1 MHLQKEFQAGDGEFR
16 AAKFFPRFQ
25 GPYQVQEAN
34 PTLSVYRLHM
44 NDRTY
49 PKFHGHLLKPYLSS
63 PRFHQTSPITQHS
76 DAERRRILQI
86 LDDRVYRGH
95 RQLRVVLSGDGPNG
109 QWRNLDDL
117 HIYDGFQTLY
127 EEYMGDDELA
137 FAYTPSIDLDG
148 IPLGPTLL
156 DEKPLDSLAPVHD
169 RPGESYR
176 KTPGPTPAAVPDIA
190 ELKSLMAGLLR
201 SSQAIVDQSVTTTNR
216 LNDVSQSLP
225 SRNSRPDRILP
236 PRLSSS
242 TSADAFA
249 LQHHILALDTYFQ
262 DVLLLWSPGDAES
275 AWKVSVANSSI
286 SQAGSRFTTWLE
298 LYGKRAGSWD
308 EWKTLLKTHL
318 LTRGWEQKLRH
329 KFMLLRC
336 LDTTPTAF
344 DTFFHLLISHQTLLR
359 DFEDPLG
366 DVDVCRRMLDGVDG
380 LVTHRT
386 KAVLKTKGQT
396 VLTVTP
402 ANLHIIMI
410 DLIDDAMLEARFL
423 QNSTRTRPPLNNNRH
438 ATPHSPTPV
447 IAQVQVVPQAPKG
460 YTPQQLEWP
469 LAPSSGALT
478 RVSPARRPA
487 TTGSSARPAP
497 PSSPPQH
504 SSSAPAANLIS
515 LADDDSPDAPS
526 IFSVDPIADQLV
538 QDGATALAGSGP
550 LLMVTCRV
558 QANNGPATTLV
569 DSGAGINVIDRG
581 YAAQLG
587 LRGTPVPPVGTKM
600 ADNRAGPVIE
610 QEYLVDVSIGDTTY
624 VATPFYAMPLGPKYR
639 LILGLPFCRQHRLFD
654 GATRLNKLL
663 LDGGSS
669 YASLANLQ
677 LNAITPCETPPVSSH
692 RNLLSAAILRDFAD
706 ILPAN
711 ISDVSHYPPICSSM
725 SQVRHHIN
733 ILPNTAPVAKAGF
746 RVPLAWRETLRQ
758 EIEKHRAAGR
768 LRPSSSPWA
777 APAFLIRKDNG
788 KFRFLCDFRG
798 LNSVTVKDR
807 TPVPIIDDIL
817 QRAAHG
823 RVFAKLD
830 LTDAFTL
837 MHEPDI
843 EKTAICTPWGL
854 YEWVVMPQGACN
866 SPATQQR
873 RLNEALRN
881 LISVCCEAYVDD
893 IIIWGESD
901 SDLATNIRAVLTAL
915 RKGGFV
921 CSPSKSQFFVDSV
934 TFLGHVISPNHIGPD
949 PKKVEALRAW
959 PSPSSVKDLRSFL
972 GLLQYLRKFIPQIAT
987 KTAILTALLPP
998 NKSAEKAYELRKHQL
1013 AKGSPVERLEA
1024 LSWIWNWT
1032 TSAQRAFEDLKDML
1046 ARITGLSPLSHD
1058 AVLAGQINL
1067 YLFTD
1072 ASNTG
1077 IGAWLGT
1084 GPSPDQAQ
1092 PIAYDS
1098 RSLTSAERNYLVHE
1112 KELCAIIHAL
1122 KEWHPL
1128 LLGLPVHVMT
1138 DHATLK
1144 WFFQQPNLSERQ
1156 RRWLLILADYDLH
1169 ISHIPGVTNV
1179 IADAFSRL
1187 HQDAPSINALTMMV
1201 LTPNAD
1207 FVDQVANGYAQDPI
1221 MAVWQEGDQR
1231 PPGVQREEVQGMS
1244 GLQTVLQ
1251 YEGRLCIPD
1260 VSGLWEQ
1267 CLREC
1272 HDAMGHFGVE
1282 KTLELARCKYFW
1294 DGMV

>member
-1 MHLQKEFQAGDGEFR
+1 M
-16 AAKFFPRFQ
+16 
-25 GPYQVQEAN
+25 
-34 PTLSVYRLHM
+34 
-44 NDRTY
+44 
-49 PKFHGHLLKPYLSS
+49 
-63 PRFHQTSPITQHS
+63 
-76 DAERRRILQI
+76 
-86 LDDRVYRGH
+86 
-95 RQLRVVLSGDGPNG
+95 
-109 QWRNLDDL
+109 
-117 HIYDGFQTLY
+117 
-127 EEYMGDDELA
+127 
-137 FAYTPSIDLDG
+137 
-148 IPLGPTLL
+148 
-156 DEKPLDSLAPVHD
+156 
-169 RPGESYR
+169 
-176 KTPGPTPAAVPDIA
+176 
-190 ELKSLMAGLLR
+190 
-201 SSQAIVDQSVTTTNR
+201 
-216 LNDVSQSLP
+216 
-225 SRNSRPDRILP
+225 
-236 PRLSSS
+236 
-242 TSADAFA
+242 
-249 LQHHILALDTYFQ
+249 
-262 DVLLLWSPGDAES
+262 
-275 AWKVSVANSSI
+275 
-286 SQAGSRFTTWLE
+286 
-298 LYGKRAGSWD
+298 
-308 EWKTLLKTHL
+308 
-318 LTRGWEQKLRH
+318 
-329 KFMLLRC
+329 
-336 LDTTPTAF
+336 PTAF

-447 IAQVQVVPQAPKG
+447 IAQVQVAPQAPKG
-460 YTPQQLEWP
+460 YTPQQLEWLDPAKRLP
-469 LAPSSGALT
+469 LGDTGKA
-478 RVSPARRPA
+478 ARA
-487 TTGSSARPAP
+487 FLGSINA
-497 PSSPPQH
+497 
-504 SSSAPAANLIS
+504 
-515 LADDDSPDAPS
+515 PDAPG
-526 IFSVDPIADQLV
+526 IFSVDPVADQLV
-538 QDGATALAGSGP
+538 QDGATTLAGSVP

-558 QANNGPATTLV
+558 QANDGPATALV

-610 QEYLVDVSIGDTTY
+610 QEYLVDVSIGETTY
-624 VATPFYAMPLGPKYR
+624 AATPFYAMPLGPKYR
-639 LILGLPFCRQHRLFD
+639 LILGLPFCHQHRLFD

-746 RVPLAWRETLRQ
+746 RVLLAWCETLRQ

-777 APAFLIRKDNG
+777 APAFLIKKDNG
-788 KFRFLCDFRG
+788 KFRFLCDFWG

-830 LTDAFTL
+830 LTDAFFQTL
-837 MHEPDI
+837 MHELDI
-843 EKTAICTPWGL
+843 EKTAICTLWGL

-987 KTAILTALLPP
+987 K
-998 NKSAEKAYELRKHQL
+998 
-1013 AKGSPVERLEA
+1013 
-1024 LSWIWNWT
+1024 
-1032 TSAQRAFEDLKDML
+1032 M
-1046 ARITGLSPLSHD
+1046 
-1058 AVLAGQINL
+1058 
-1067 YLFTD
+1067 
-1072 ASNTG
+1072 
-1077 IGAWLGT
+1077 
-1084 GPSPDQAQ
+1084 
-1092 PIAYDS
+1092 
-1098 RSLTSAERNYLVHE
+1098 
-1112 KELCAIIHAL
+1112 
-1122 KEWHPL
+1122 
-1128 LLGLPVHVMT
+1128 
-1138 DHATLK
+1138 
-1144 WFFQQPNLSERQ
+1144 
-1156 RRWLLILADYDLH
+1156 
-1169 ISHIPGVTNV
+1169 
-1179 IADAFSRL
+1179 
-1187 HQDAPSINALTMMV
+1187 
-1201 LTPNAD
+1201 
-1207 FVDQVANGYAQDPI
+1207 
-1221 MAVWQEGDQR
+1221 
-1231 PPGVQREEVQGMS
+1231 
-1244 GLQTVLQ
+1244 
-1251 YEGRLCIPD
+1251 
-1260 VSGLWEQ
+1260 
-1267 CLREC
+1267 
-1272 HDAMGHFGVE
+1272 
-1282 KTLELARCKYFW
+1282 
-1294 DGMV
+1294 

>member
-1 MHLQKEFQAGDGEFR
+1 MDA
-16 AAKFFPRFQ
+16 
-25 GPYQVQEAN
+25 
-34 PTLSVYRLHM
+34 LH
-44 NDRTY
+44 
-49 PKFHGHLLKPYLSS
+49 
-63 PRFHQTSPITQHS
+63 
-76 DAERRRILQI
+76 
-86 LDDRVYRGH
+86 
-95 RQLRVVLSGDGPNG
+95 
-109 QWRNLDDL
+109 
-117 HIYDGFQTLY
+117 
-127 EEYMGDDELA
+127 
-137 FAYTPSIDLDG
+137 AYS
-148 IPLGPTLL
+148 
-156 DEKPLDSLAPVHD
+156 
-169 RPGESYR
+169 
-176 KTPGPTPAAVPDIA
+176 
-190 ELKSLMAGLLR
+190 
-201 SSQAIVDQSVTTTNR
+201 
-216 LNDVSQSLP
+216 
-225 SRNSRPDRILP
+225 
-236 PRLSSS
+236 
-242 TSADAFA
+242 
-249 LQHHILALDTYFQ
+249 HILALDTYFQ

-380 LVTHRT
+380 LVTHCT
-386 KAVLKTKGQT
+386 KAVLKMKGQT

-423 QNSTRTRPPLNNNRH
+423 QNSTRTHPPLNNNRH

-447 IAQVQVVPQAPKG
+447 ITQVQVAPQAPKG
-460 YTPQQLEWP
+460 YTPQQLEWLDPAKHLP
-469 LAPSSGALT
+469 LGDTGKAARAFLGSINACFSCQKTGHHRLICPT
-478 RVSPARRPA
+478 R
-487 TTGSSARPAP
+487 P

-515 LADDDSPDAPS
+515 LADDDSPDAPG

-538 QDGATALAGSGP
+538 QDGATALAGSVP

-558 QANNGPATTLV
+558 QANNGPATALV

-600 ADNRAGPVIE
+600 TDNRAGPVIE
-610 QEYLVDVSIGDTTY
+610 QEYLVDVSIGETTY
-624 VATPFYAMPLGPKYR
+624 AATPFYAMPLGPKYR

-677 LNAITPCETPPVSSH
+677 LNATTPCETPPVSSH
-692 RNLLSAAILRDFAD
+692 RNLLSAASILRDFAD

-746 RVPLAWRETLRQ
+746 RVPLPWRETLCQ

-777 APAFLIRKDNG
+777 APAFLIKKDNG
-788 KFRFLCDFRG
+788 KFRFLCDFQG

-830 LTDAFTL
+830 LTDAFFQTL
-837 MHEPDI
+837 MHELDI

-873 RLNEALRN
+873 RLNKALRN

-901 SDLATNIRAVLTAL
+901 SDLATNICAVLTAL

-998 NKSAEKAYELRKHQL
+998 NKSAEKAYELL
-1013 AKGSPVERLEA
+1013 GFG
-1024 LSWIWNWT
+1024 T
-1032 TSAQRAFEDLKDML
+1032 GQR
-1046 ARITGLSPLSHD
+1046 LSPLSHD

-1112 KELCAIIHAL
+1112 KELCAIIHTL
-1122 KEWHPL
+1122 KEWRPL

-1144 WFFQQPNLSERQ
+1144 WFFQQPNLSKHQ
-1156 RRWLLILADYDLH
+1156 KRWLLVLADYDLH

-1179 IADAFSRL
+1179 IADAFSCL

-1201 LTPNAD
+1201 LTPNTN

-1231 PPGVQREEVQGMS
+1231 LPGVQREEVQGMS

-1260 VSGLWEQ
+1260 VSGLREQ

-1294 DGMV
+1294 DGMASDVKDFVSTCPACQTSKAATTKPPGLLHSLPVPAAKFADIGIDFVGPLPTCHGFDYLIVITDRLTGWVALIPTVTTLTSSAFSQLYYDHWVL